1 MKHLKSCHVNTFDLI
16 FVFIGIL
23 HFYFII
29 LVFVVIIAG
38 AASVVNPLEK
48 LFEHRLTRL
57 PAVSIACFGVEC
69 DLAQSLD
76 GVLVV
81 DDSEEI
87 IDFDQFVQNSGRI

>member
-1 MKHLKSCHVNTFDLI
+1 M
-16 FVFIGIL
+16 
-23 HFYFII
+23 
-29 LVFVVIIAG
+29 IIAG
-38 AASVVNPLEK
+38 AVSVVNPLEK
-48 LFEHRLTRL
+48 LFEDQLTRL